1 MLAWRW
7 IAFVLLVLVSAPG
20 AASAAEPDSSHDEQ
34 GPPPL
39 RLGAVAYAPSAVTI
53 FENIRRYLNAHDLR
67 CDYVLYSNYDA
78 LVGALER
85 REIDIAWNTPLAHA
99 KFYCGTEGACRTLVM
114 RDVDRGFRSVLI
126 ARADAGIER
135 PSDLAGH
142 SLVLGS
148 RDAAEATVLPLHFLR
163 AEGCRLD
170 QIKVV
175 SLDEEVDLRGNPCS
189 SERHVLQALLAGRGE
204 AGVIGERLW
213 NQLQKSDPAHAAQLE
228 LVWRSPEFSHC
239 VFTSHADLDDTRAAR
254 FTELMLAMDSTDEQG
269 AEVLRLEGAK
279 SWVAGSGEGFEELIS
294 ALKQP

>member
-1 MLAWRW
+1 MFPWRW
-7 IAFVLLVLVSAPG
+7 IAIVLFLLVPVRI
-20 AASAAEPDSSHDEQ
+20 AANAAEPQSSQDEQ
-34 GPPPL
+34 AAPPL

-53 FENIRRYLNAHDLR
+53 FENIRRYLNAQDLP

-78 LVGALER
+78 LVGALQR

-99 KFYCGTEGACRTLVM
+99 KFYCGTDGACRTLVM

-126 ARADAGIER
+126 ARADAGIEK

-148 RDAAEATVLPLHFLR
+148 RDAAEATVLPMHYLR
-163 AEGCRLD
+163 EEGCQLD
-170 QIKVV
+170 DVKIV
-175 SLDEEVDLRGNPCS
+175 SLDDEVDLRGNPCS
-189 SERHVLQALLAGRGE
+189 SEHHVLQAVLANRGA

-213 NQLQKSDPAHAAQLE
+213 NHLQNSGPARAAQLK

-239 VFTSHADLDDTRAAR
+239 VFTSHADLDDVRAAR
-254 FTELMLAMDSTDEQG
+254 FTELMLAMNLTDEQC

-279 SWVAGSGEGFEELIS
+279 SWVAGSGEGFEDLIS
-294 ALKQP
+294 ALKDR